1 MFSFCAIAAQRFS
14 QVSLILSLLLASFWA
29 DGQGKKIR
37 VRDDLGNSVVLDG
50 PARRIVSLAPH
61 LTELLFSLEVGNR
74 IVGTSRYS
82 DFPPEAQ
89 KLTVVGDAFSLSV
102 EAIVALQPD
111 IIFAWSTG
119 GTNRALGRLRDL
131 GFVIYINEADTID
144 GIADTISRMAML
156 VGNQSRGVQLVR
168 TFERKMSDI
177 RASTAK
183 LVRKKV
189 FFQIS
194 DQSLYTINGDH
205 LIGQAVKL
213 CNAENIFADEVIPV
227 PLVSKESVIARRPD
241 VIVISKPKGGAISPW
256 VDKWG
261 AFDGYGEKL
270 RWIDP
275 GLISRPS
282 LRMLEGIEQLCAVIQ
297 Y

>member
-111 IIFAWSTG
+111 II
-119 GTNRALGRLRDL
+119 
-131 GFVIYINEADTID
+131 
-144 GIADTISRMAML
+144 
-156 VGNQSRGVQLVR
+156 
-168 TFERKMSDI
+168 
-177 RASTAK
+177 
-183 LVRKKV
+183 
-189 FFQIS
+189 
-194 DQSLYTINGDH
+194 
-205 LIGQAVKL
+205 
-213 CNAENIFADEVIPV
+213 
-227 PLVSKESVIARRPD
+227 
-241 VIVISKPKGGAISPW
+241 
-256 VDKWG
+256 
-261 AFDGYGEKL
+261 
-270 RWIDP
+270 
-275 GLISRPS
+275 
-282 LRMLEGIEQLCAVIQ
+282 
-297 Y
+297 